1 MLILGC
7 YWAFLGLLFLHLV
20 LLIQHAE
27 SVCNMHTSAASLK
40 TSVTVLE
47 RFSTSVKP
55 RTTTCRGILGVATVV
70 LALAGVEANPK
81 RSFDDISSGLKNGH
95 STRTTTTHSSG
106 HKIIKA
112 EIHCRSDA
120 YASAYSDWRSSYIK
134 AGALLILTPHLDTPD
149 PDEVLVL

>member
-1 MLILGC
+1 MIPC
-7 YWAFLGLLFLHLV
+7 
-20 LLIQHAE
+20 
-27 SVCNMHTSAASLK
+27 
-40 TSVTVLE
+40 
-47 RFSTSVKP
+47 
-55 RTTTCRGILGVATVV
+55 TTTCRGILGVATVV

-106 HKIIKA
+106 HKVIKA

-134 AGALLILTPHLDTPD
+134 AGALQPATSTGMLRRCHCPSVRDYPPGTHRTY
-149 PDEVLVL
+149 

>member
-1 MLILGC
+1 M
-7 YWAFLGLLFLHLV
+7 
-20 LLIQHAE
+20 
-27 SVCNMHTSAASLK
+27 
-40 TSVTVLE
+40 
-47 RFSTSVKP
+47 
-55 RTTTCRGILGVATVV
+55 

-134 AGALLILTPHLDTPD
+134 AGAPLSRATPSLPFRFSCLDPH
-149 PDEVLVL
+149 PSR